1 MIMLQ
6 HMIYCK
12 KIMPQDIIQALFG
25 GHPMCL
31 DYFQVGILFLQD
43 IIFGYFILEL
53 EQCPFLVLCSL
64 YEIVF
69 TSTDFPRDNN
79 NVGSLILL

>member
-1 MIMLQ
+1 MIMLE

-12 KIMPQDIIQALFG
+12 KKMPQGIIKDLIG

-53 EQCPFLVLCSL
+53 E
-64 YEIVF
+64 
-69 TSTDFPRDNN
+69 
-79 NVGSLILL
+79 